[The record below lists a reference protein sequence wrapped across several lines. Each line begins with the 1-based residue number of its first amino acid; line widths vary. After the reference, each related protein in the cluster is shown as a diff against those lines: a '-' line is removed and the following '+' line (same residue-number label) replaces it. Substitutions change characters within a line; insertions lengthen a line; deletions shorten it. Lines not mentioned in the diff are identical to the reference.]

1 MRETE
6 PAPDPH
12 SSSLVRASLAL
23 TATGIVSAATVRNA
37 ADDAGFDLAFAVAY
51 AVYLGLIL
59 LAAPRRP
66 VRGAPLIA
74 FAAVAGIYLASAVAG
89 RGSVVGMGTFVVA
102 AALGAFAT
110 PPRFRP
116 LAVAAFA
123 LWTPALRLFGPDP
136 SAGAFP
142 PALALASVFVLF
154 SLAAALLDR
163 RPLDADERLRR
174 IGLGLLALTCV
185 AAVVERHQV
194 VASLD
199 LAPDDLMALVVVA
212 LFPLLTFAR
221 LRSGTRDA
229 LATGLALAT
238 YSLVGLALIL
248 GKGYHSDAVTAP
260 HRAAQLLLEGAD
272 PYRAFDL
279 VQALQQ
285 FALDPQLVTHLED
298 GQALHSLSY
307 PALSFLSV
315 TPFVAAGLADI
326 RVVYLGEI
334 VLMVLLLLRQVRVPW
349 RPLVV
354 AAVVGNGVVR
364 RQNVLAGI
372 DPLWALLVSVG
383 WVFINNRWLSAAAIG
398 LAAADRQPA
407 WFVVPF
413 YVLAV
418 WRRDGRPEALSRVAI
433 IGAAFLAPN
442 LPFILDA
449 PLEFIAGIAGPMFGP
464 LAASGVG
471 LVSFG
476 LGQGHS
482 AFPRAAYGVLTAVT
496 FLGLVA
502 LLWARWRRMPNAA
515 VVFPFV
521 PLYLGWRSLQN
532 YFGFMP
538 IFAMVGDDELI
549 AGADA
554 RDRDST
560 SASDRSPS
568 TSPAP
573 SASRAAPRLRAP

>member
-6 PAPDPH
+6 RAPDRH
-12 SSSLVRASLAL
+12 SSALVRASLAL

-37 ADDAGFDLAFAVAY
+37 ADDAGDDLAFAIAY
-51 AVYLGLIL
+51 ALFLGLLL
-59 LAAPRRP
+59 LATPRRP
-66 VRGAPLIA
+66 VRGALLIA
-74 FAAVAGIYLASAVAG
+74 FAAAAGIYLASAVAG
-89 RGSVVGMGTFVVA
+89 GGSVVGMGIFVVA
-102 AALGAFAT
+102 AALGALAT
-110 PPRFRP
+110 PRRFRP

-123 LWTPALRLFGPDP
+123 LWTPALRLFGHDP

-142 PALALASVFVLF
+142 PALAVGSLIALV
-154 SLAAALLDR
+154 SLAAVLLDR
-163 RPLDADERLRR
+163 RATSDDERLRR
-174 IGLGLLALTCV
+174 IGLGLLGLTCV

-194 VASLD
+194 VASSGI
-199 LAPDDLMALVVVA
+199 APDDLMALVIVV

-221 LRSGTRDA
+221 LRSAIRDA

-238 YSLVGLALIL
+238 YTLVGLALVL

-279 VQALQQ
+279 VQALQH
-285 FALDPQLVTHLED
+285 FGLDSQLVTHLED

-326 RVVYLGEI
+326 RLVYLGEI
-334 VLMVLLLLRQVRVPW
+334 VLMVLLLLRQVRVTW
-349 RPLVV
+349 RPLVM
-354 AAVVGNGVVR
+354 AAVVGNGVLR

-383 WVFINNRWLSAAAIG
+383 WVFINDRWLSAAAIG

-442 LPFILDA
+442 LPFIADG

-476 LGQGHS
+476 LDQGHS
-482 AFPRAAYGVLTAVT
+482 ALPRAVYGLLTAGA
-496 FLGLVA
+496 FLGLLA
-502 LLWARWRRMPNAA
+502 LLWARWRKMPNAA
-515 VVFPFV
+515 VVYPFV

-532 YFGFMP
+532 YFAFVP
-538 IFAMVGDDELI
+538 IFAMIGDDDLVSGE
-549 AGADA
+549 DP

-573 SASRAAPRLRAP
+573 SASRPAPRLRAP